1 MQIHE
6 IGGRVKMPDTK
17 HGVLRIRSDRAQNVR
32 LCFGRVAG
40 AYGGAVHDPLDL

>member
-17 HGVLRIRSDRAQNVR
+17 HEVLRIRSDRAQNVR
-32 LCFGRVAG
+32 LCYGRAAG
-40 AYGGAVHDPLDL
+40 AAGDGEI